1 MNIKVFEAFAG
12 YGSQCMALERIKSAH
27 PDFSFE
33 LVGWSEIDVNAIR
46 LHDACFPE
54 GMGKNYGDIS
64 KIDWSEVPG
73 FDLLT
78 YSFPCQSVSAAGT
91 QHGLEE
97 GSGTTSSL
105 LWECRKAIREKR
117 PKWLLME
124 NVKALTQQKFLP
136 QLYKWQNEL
145 ADFGYDN
152 YTKVLN
158 ATDYGVPQNRERV
171 FMVSIRHN
179 GQPTHFHFPGKM
191 PLRKFL
197 EDVLETDVTDDRY
210 YLSDKL
216 RATFERITS
225 DQSHGHAFKPKDP
238 NRGGA
243 DGILHNDIAGQTDRR
258 QLYIRR

>member
-27 PDFSFE
+27 PDFSYE

-54 GMGKNYGDIS
+54 GIGKNYGDIS

-73 FDLLT
+73 FDLFT

-136 QLYKWQNEL
+136 QLYKWWDEL
-145 ADFGYDN
+145 VEFGYDN

-171 FMVSIRHN
+171 FMVSIRHD
-179 GQPTHFHFPGKM
+179 GQPTHFHFPGPI
-191 PLRKFL
+191 PLTMSAK
-197 EDVLETDVTDDRY
+197 DVLEDTVDDSY
-210 YLSDKL
+210 YLSDKMVDY
-216 RATFERITS
+216 FERVTA
-225 DQSHGHAFKPKDP
+225 DKTHCHNFKPKDP
-238 NRGGA
+238 NRGGQTFFA
-243 DGILHNDIAGQTDRR
+243 LRTRPGQRVDDNFIEA
-258 QLYIRR
+258 Q